1 MMMKR
6 VLPLLRRPLKA
17 VAFMS
22 LLVIAV
28 SGCVR
33 VTVPGQTV
41 FLSCQTD
48 SIPYRIPALAELQD
62 GSVLLLAD
70 YRHCFSDI
78 GFGRVDIRGKVLS
91 PDGRRWGEE
100 FTLIE
105 GTGIEGAVDCGYGDP
120 AIVADRESED
130 VLVALVCGNTI
141 YWHPSTTRQN
151 PNRISLMR
159 SSDSGRTWTL
169 EEVTEQIYTLFDD
182 APDGCVQSCF
192 IASGKIFQSRVIKVG
207 SHYRIYAALTARPNG
222 NRVIYS
228 DDFGKTWAVLGGLS
242 QLPAPHG
249 DEPKCEELPD
259 GRVVLSSRAM
269 GGRYFNIYIYTD
281 AATGEGSW
289 DEAAPSGKRAKGC
302 ISLENA
308 CNGEILI
315 IPAVRNSDK
324 AEVLIALQSVPFGPG
339 RTNVGIYAKELP
351 SDISSITA
359 EVFAADW
366 NIKYQ
371 VSDTW
376 SAYSTMIQ
384 LSNGDIAFYFEESHN
399 GMNTTYDMIYQ
410 ELSLETITSELY
422 TSSAR

>member
-1 MMMKR
+1 MMKR

-159 SSDSGRTWTL
+159 SSDSGKTWGV
-169 EEVTEQIYTLFDD
+169 EEVTEQIYTLFDE

-192 IASGKIFQSRVIKVG
+192 IASGKIFQSRIIKVG

-269 GGRYFNIYIYTD
+269 GGRYFNIYTYTD

-315 IPAVRNSDK
+315 LPAVRNADK
-324 AEVLIALQSVPFGPG
+324 AEVMLAFQSVPFGPG

-351 SDISSITA
+351 SDISAITA

-366 NIKYQ
+366 NMKYQ
-371 VSDTW
+371 VSETW

-384 LSNGDIAFYFEESHN
+384 LSNGNIAFYFEESHN
-399 GMNTTYDMIYQ
+399 GMTTTYDMIYQ
-410 ELSLETITSELY
+410 ELSIETITSGLY
-422 TSSAR
+422 SASAR

>member
-1 MMMKR
+1 MMNR
-6 VLPLLRRPLKA
+6 I
-17 VAFMS
+17 S
-22 LLVIAV
+22 LLFILSFVIL
-28 SGCVR
+28 GCAR
-33 VTVPGQTV
+33 VTVPRQTV

-48 SIPYRIPALAELQD
+48 SIPYRIPAMAELSD
-62 GSVLLLAD
+62 GSVMLLAD

-91 PDGRRWGEE
+91 PDGRRWNEE

-105 GTGIEGAVDCGYGDP
+105 GTGVEGAVDCGYGDP
-120 AIVADRESED
+120 GIVADRESND
-130 VLVALVCGNTI
+130 ILVSLVCGNTV
-141 YWHPSTTRQN
+141 YWHSTTTRQN
-151 PNRISLMR
+151 PNRISMMR
-159 SSDSGRTWTL
+159 SSDGGQTWSL
-169 EEVTEQIYTLFDD
+169 EEVTEQIYALFDD

-207 SHYRIYAALTARPNG
+207 THYRIYAALTARPNG

-228 DDFGKTWAVLGGLS
+228 DDFGMTWKALGSLD
-242 QLPAPHG
+242 QLPVPYG

-259 GRVVLSSRAM
+259 GRVVISSRAM
-269 GGRYFNIYIYTD
+269 GGRYFNIYTYAD
-281 AATGEGSW
+281 VSTGEGTW
-289 DEAAPSGKRAKGC
+289 DAAAPSGKRAKGC

-315 IPAVRNSDK
+315 LPAVRNADK
-324 AEVLIALQSVPFGPG
+324 AEVVLALQSVPFGPG

-351 SDISSITA
+351 DDVSSITS

-384 LSNGDIAFYFEESHN
+384 LGNGNIAFYYEESHN
-399 GMNTTYDMIYQ
+399 GMDKTYDMIYQ
-410 ELSLETITSELY
+410 ELSLETITSGLY
-422 TSSAR
+422 SASSR

>member
-1 MMMKR
+1 M
-6 VLPLLRRPLKA
+6 RRFL
-17 VAFMS
+17 V
-22 LLVIAV
+22 LLVLAFAFC
-28 SGCVR
+28 GCSR
-33 VTVPGQTV
+33 VTVPKQTV
-41 FLSCQTD
+41 FLSCQVD
-48 SIPYRIPALAELQD
+48 SIPYRIPALAELQN
-62 GSVLLLAD
+62 GSVILLAD

-91 PDGRRWGEE
+91 PYGRRWSKE
-100 FTLIE
+100 FALIE

-120 AIVADRESED
+120 SIVADRETED

-159 SSDSGRTWTL
+159 SSDSG
-169 EEVTEQIYTLFDD
+169 
-182 APDGCVQSCF
+182 
-192 IASGKIFQSRVIKVG
+192 
-207 SHYRIYAALTARPNG
+207 
-222 NRVIYS
+222 
-228 DDFGKTWAVLGGLS
+228 KTWAVLGDLS
-242 QLPAPHG
+242 QLPAPYG

-269 GGRYFNIYIYTD
+269 GGRYFNIYTYTD
-281 AATGEGSW
+281 STTGEGSW
-289 DEAAPSGKRAKGC
+289 DEPAPSGKRAKGC

-315 IPAVRNSDK
+315 LPAVRNSDK
-324 AEVLIALQSVPFGPG
+324 TQVMLALQSVPFGPG
-339 RTNVGIYAKELP
+339 RINVGIYAKELP

-384 LSNGDIAFYFEESHN
+384 LSNGNIAFYYEESHN
-399 GMNTTYDMIYQ
+399 GMTTTYDMIYQ
-410 ELSLETITSELY
+410 ELSIETITSGLY
-422 TSSAR
+422 SASVR

>member
-1 MMMKR
+1 MMKR
-6 VLPLLRRPLKA
+6 VLPLLRRSLKK
-17 VAFMS
+17 VTFMS

-28 SGCVR
+28 SGCAR
-33 VTVPGQTV
+33 ITVPGQTV

-269 GGRYFNIYIYTD
+269 GGRYFNIYTYTD

-315 IPAVRNSDK
+315 IPAVRNSDE

-339 RTNVGIYAKELP
+339 RANVGIYAKELP

-371 VSDTW
+371 ISETW

-384 LSNGDIAFYFEESHN
+384 LSDGNIAFYFEESHN

-410 ELSLETITSELY
+410 ELSLETITSGLY
-422 TSSAR
+422 TASAR